1 MNDDLNNYVQDIETN
16 SEDGVQWANT
26 FEEETLDNE
35 DLKSNPE
42 KKSKEEKEET
52 EIEIIQKSIEQQQ
65 EEVKKLQE
73 ILNYYESGAAYRENE
88 SLFGSGNITEK
99 EFFDKKSVLDAE
111 LEKAKLDL
119 NDATVLLQELV
130 AKKAKITGVIDD
142 IQLEQF
148 LEKNRN
154 PELEGINEKIQ
165 QQEEEMEKTQEVLD
179 YYESGV
185 AYRENESLFG
195 TGAISED
202 EFFAKKDVL
211 DKELE
216 KARDNRNNATNSLQ
230 DLLDKKGQV
239 TGVKSQNNNN
249 KQNTSSVQGEQ
260 FNGINN
266 GVTQDSQEKYQEP
279 SIDPNKTQQL
289 DLYRK
294 QNAFMS
300 LVRKV
305 MAKIKSFGGR
315 ADTDKMEKVVSE
327 EMNRQAASFDTA
339 STIDE
344 NALGDSLAKHVCS
357 KEEIIDNINKRE
369 SLEKDEI
376 EVKKN
381 IDDVTI

>member
-1 MNDDLNNYVQDIETN
+1 MKT
-16 SEDGVQWANT
+16 S
-26 FEEETLDNE
+26 F
-35 DLKSNPE
+35 
-42 KKSKEEKEET
+42 
-52 EIEIIQKSIEQQQ
+52 
-65 EEVKKLQE
+65 LQ
-73 ILNYYESGAAYRENE
+73 
-88 SLFGSGNITEK
+88 
-99 EFFDKKSVLDAE
+99 
-111 LEKAKLDL
+111 
-119 NDATVLLQELV
+119 
-130 AKKAKITGVIDD
+130 
-142 IQLEQF
+142 
-148 LEKNRN
+148 
-154 PELEGINEKIQ
+154 
-165 QQEEEMEKTQEVLD
+165 
-179 YYESGV
+179 
-185 AYRENESLFG
+185 
-195 TGAISED
+195 
-202 EFFAKKDVL
+202 KKDVL